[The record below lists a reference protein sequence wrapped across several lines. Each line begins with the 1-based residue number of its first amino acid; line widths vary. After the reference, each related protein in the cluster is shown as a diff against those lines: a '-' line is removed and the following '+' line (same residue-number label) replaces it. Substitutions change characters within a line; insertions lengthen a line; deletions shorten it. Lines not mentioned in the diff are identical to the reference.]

1 MKYLFSV
8 LLVLFSLSSF
18 AKGITDYK
26 IDRSVLVIAH
36 CLLVKRLISTS
47 EKSDQNSEYKESV
60 LYRIMLSQNTQ

>member
-26 IDRSVLVIAH
+26 IER
-36 CLLVKRLISTS
+36 ISIGDSALQFITTKG
-47 EKSDQNSEYKESV
+47 EPA
-60 LYRIMLSQNTQ
+60 